1 MPRRALIL
9 IVAGAAVVIAA
20 VIAAVLPVPYVI
32 LSPGPTLNTLGTAP
46 GGQPLIMIAHH
57 RTYPTAGNLNMVTV
71 NFQGGPGNEINIF
84 TALRA
89 WLSSHDAV
97 VPQQELFGAGQSQ
110 QQVQHQD
117 VVQMTSS
124 ETNATAAALTEVGI
138 KYTTQVQVVSTQP
151 GMPAAAVLKR
161 GDIIAKV
168 NGVPIDTVTGLSR
181 QIRAQGAGQPL
192 RLTVI
197 RQRKTKLFSVTA
209 VRSQGHPVIGVVVTV
224 KFNFPFT
231 VNISVGNIGGPSAGL
246 MFALGIVDKLTPM
259 NLTGGKFIAG
269 TGEITPAGAVQP
281 IGGIQQKM
289 AGARAKGATVF
300 LAPAGNCA
308 DARGAVPAGMRLV
321 RVSTLAGAVRSLE
334 ALRAGRSA
342 PTC

>member
-1 MPRRALIL
+1 MPRRSLIL
-9 IVAGAAVVIAA
+9 LVAGAAVVIAA
-20 VIAAVLPVPYVI
+20 VVAALLPVPYVI
-32 LSPGPTLNTLGTAP
+32 LSPGPTLNTLGTSP
-46 GGQPLIMIAHH
+46 GGQSLILIAGHK
-57 RTYPTAGNLNMVTV
+57 TYPTVGNLNMVTV

-89 WLSSHDAV
+89 WLDPHDAV
-97 VPQQELFGAGQSQ
+97 VPQQELFGTGQSQ

-117 VVQMTSS
+117 VVEMTNS
-124 ETNATAAALTEVGI
+124 EANATAAALTEAGI
-138 KYTTQVQVVSTQP
+138 RYKTQVQVLSTEP
-151 GMPAAAVLKR
+151 GLPAARVLR
-161 GDIIAKV
+161 GGDIIAKV
-168 NGVPIDTVTGLSR
+168 NGVPIDGVNGLSQQVR
-181 QIRAQGAGQPL
+181 TQGTGRPL

-197 RQRKTKLFSVTA
+197 RHGKPQLASVTA
-209 VRSQGHPVIGVVVTV
+209 VRSQGHLVIGVVVTV
-224 KFNFPFT
+224 KFTFPFR

-246 MFALGIVDKLTPM
+246 MFALGIVDKLKPM
-259 NLTGGKFIAG
+259 NLTGGRFIAG
-269 TGEITPAGAVQP
+269 TGEITPAGVVEP

-334 ALRAGRSA
+334 ALKAGRPVPS
-342 PTC
+342 C

>member
-20 VIAAVLPVPYVI
+20 VVAAVLPVPYVI
-32 LSPGPTLNTLGTAP
+32 LSPGPTLNTLSTGP
-46 GGQPLIMIAHH
+46 GGKPLIQIAGHK
-57 RTYPTAGNLNMVTV
+57 TYPTAGNLNLVTV

-89 WLSSHDAV
+89 WLNSHDAV
-97 VPQQELFGAGQSQ
+97 VPQQELFGPGQSQ

-117 VVQMTSS
+117 VVQMTNSQA
-124 ETNATAAALTEVGI
+124 NATAAALTEVGI
-138 KYTTQVQVVSTQP
+138 RYRTQVQVLSTER
-151 GMPAAAVLKR
+151 GMPAARALQS
-161 GDIIAKV
+161 GDIITKV
-168 NGVPIDTVTGLSR
+168 NSVPIDSVTGLSQ
-181 QIRAQGAGQPL
+181 QIRAQGAGRPVL
-192 RLTVI
+192 LTIV
-197 RQRKTKLFSVTA
+197 RHGRTQTVSVTA
-209 VRSQGHPVIGVVVTV
+209 TQSQGHPVIGVVVTV
-224 KFNFPFT
+224 RFIFPFT

-259 NLTGGKFIAG
+259 NLTGGRFIAG
-269 TGEITPAGAVQP
+269 TGEITPAGQVEP

-308 DARGAVPAGMRLV
+308 DTAGAIPAGLRV
-321 RVSTLAGAVRSLE
+321 VKVSTLPQAVSDLE
-334 ALRAGRSA
+334 DIQVGKPVPS
-342 PTC
+342 C

>member
-20 VIAAVLPVPYVI
+20 VVAAVLPVPYVI
-32 LSPGPTLNTLGTAP
+32 LSPGPTLNTLGTGP
-46 GGQPLIMIAHH
+46 GDKPLIMITGH

-89 WLSSHDAV
+89 WLNPHSAV
-97 VPQQELFGAGQSQ
+97 VPQQELFGPGQSP

-117 VVQMTSS
+117 VVQMTNS
-124 ETNATAAALTEVGI
+124 EANATAAALTEVGI
-138 KYTTQVQVVSTQP
+138 KYTTQVQVISTER
-151 GMPAAAVLKR
+151 GMPAASVLKP

-168 NGVPIDTVTGLSR
+168 NGVPIDSVTGLSKE
-181 QIRAQGAGQPL
+181 IRAQSAGHPL

-197 RQRKTKLFSVTA
+197 RDRQTRVASVTA
-209 VRSQGHPVIGVVVTV
+209 VQSEGHPVIGVVVTV
-224 KFNFPFT
+224 KFNFPLT

-300 LAPAGNCA
+300 LAPASNCA

-334 ALRAGRSA
+334 ALKAGRAA